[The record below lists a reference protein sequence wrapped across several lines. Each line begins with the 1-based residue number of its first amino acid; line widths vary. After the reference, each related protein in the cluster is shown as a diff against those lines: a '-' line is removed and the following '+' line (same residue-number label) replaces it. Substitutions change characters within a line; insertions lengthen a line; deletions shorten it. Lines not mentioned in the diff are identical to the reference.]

1 MHVQERIPCIFLGV
15 FLMLKELY
23 TAAMGMVPQQTR
35 LEVTA
40 NNIANANTTGFK
52 RESVFERNLIDAQ
65 NHFFNA
71 PGSAQ
76 QNDPPVGSYTV
87 FDKGGYQ
94 QTSNTLDV
102 AIENEK
108 GFFLVETADGTQ
120 NLTRAGNFTI
130 NNEGDLLTSDGS
142 YVMGTEGKINVKSQ
156 FNDSLNDV
164 SDSKSMNI
172 KITPNGEIYANQL
185 YSGTIQIVSVNNLNS
200 LNRISS
206 SNFSP
211 TEDTIAEFAPM
222 EEAQMRQGWLE
233 SSNVDVIKEM
243 VEMINL
249 QRQFEIGSKVIT
261 TNNETLDTSLRLG
274 RIQA

>member
-1 MHVQERIPCIFLGV
+1 
-15 FLMLKELY
+15 MLKELY
-23 TAAMGMVPQQTR
+23 TAAMGMLPQQTR

-65 NHFFNA
+65 NHFFNVQ
-71 PGSAQ
+71 GSAE
-76 QNDPPVGSYTV
+76 QNDPPIGAYTV
-87 FDKGGYQ
+87 FDKGGFQ
-94 QTSNTLDV
+94 QTGNTLDV
-102 AIENEK
+102 AIENDK
-108 GFFLVETADGTQ
+108 TFFLVETADGTQ

-130 NNEGDLLTSDGS
+130 NREGDLLTQDGN
-142 YVMGTEGKINVKSQ
+142 YVMGTEGRINLLNQ
-156 FNDSLNDV
+156 FNDSLIDV
-164 SDSKSMNI
+164 SDSKKLNI
-172 KITPNGEIYANQL
+172 SITPNGEIYANQL
-185 YSGTIQIVSVNNLNS
+185 YGGTIQLVTVNNPDS

-211 TEDTIAEFAPM
+211 TDDTIADTLPM
-222 EEAQMRQGWLE
+222 DQAFVRQGWLE
-233 SSNVDVIKEM
+233 GSNVDVIKEM

-274 RIQA
+274 RVQA